1 MTGISID
8 SNIMKLAVSMK
19 AKPAQVR
26 KGAIRGIDETAKYA
40 VNKEK
45 AILTSQSKS
54 GSGRLFK
61 SIDSIRTGEYGRAV
75 GPMMNDKYPTYVEH
89 GRGPIFPKLA
99 GLGTGN
105 HSSSYLGVH
114 IGAVALK
121 IPIGGKIIFR
131 RSAKAAKARPFVK
144 PTHSDLKI
152 MYPRIM
158 ETEINKAMKR

>member
-1 MTGISID
+1 MTGISIET
-8 SNIMKLAVSMK
+8 NIMKLAVSLK
-19 AKPAQVR
+19 AKPAQIR
-26 KGAIRGIDETAKYA
+26 KGAVNGIDQTAKYA

-54 GSGRLFK
+54 GSGHLFK
-61 SIDSIRTGEYGRAV
+61 SIDSIKTSEYGRSI
-75 GPMMNDKYPTYVEH
+75 GPMMNDKYPYYVEH
-89 GRGPIFPKLA
+89 GRGPIFPKLR

-144 PTHSDLKI
+144 PTHHDLKT